1 MDELCI
7 FKLEL
12 SNDIPDVP
20 NNTPKTSNLYP
31 ISEMLPIK
39 YQIYKMKKKQEAPL
53 NIITSKSPIS
63 SSPLI
68 TRITSY
74 INNRNITTFK
84 KRTHNNKITNTY

>member
-12 SNDIPDVP
+12 SNDIPDIP
-20 NNTPKTSNLYP
+20 NNTPKTFNLYP

-39 YQIYKMKKKQEAPL
+39 YQIYKMKKKQEKPL

-68 TRITSY
+68 TRIKSY
-74 INNRNITTFK
+74 INYRNITTFK
-84 KRTHNNKITNTY
+84 NIAQNNKIT

>member
-12 SNDIPDVP
+12 SNENDIPDSP
-20 NNTPKTSNLYP
+20 NTPKTINLYS

-39 YQIYKMKKKQEAPL
+39 YQIYKMEQKYKKPL
-53 NIITSKSPIS
+53 NIITTISPAS

-68 TRITSY
+68 THIKSY
-74 INNRNITTFK
+74 LNKRNLNTFQSVI
-84 KRTHNNKITNTY
+84 RKIPK